1 MALAT
6 YKDLVIDA
14 ADPVALGRFWASA
27 LHLRLERLDDGDVVL
42 RGKRSE
48 ETVWVNKVP
57 EPLSAKQRLHLDIR
71 AESVAEIEA
80 LGATMVDPDTFPWAV
95 MKDPEGG
102 ELCVFG
108 TRTNDGV
115 DHGPGFME
123 IVVDSTEDHAAIAG
137 WWGELLGVEAQD
149 HEHGFSYL
157 ENPPHC
163 PWDDIVFVPVPE
175 PKTVKNRIHVDI
187 TTSDLQAVLDH
198 GATMLREQDDTIGWT
213 VLADPEGN
221 EFCAFVASS

>member
-14 ADPVALGRFWASA
+14 ADPVELGRFWAAA

-80 LGATMVDPDTFPWAV
+80 LGATMVDPDTFPLAV

-102 ELCVFG
+102 EL
-108 TRTNDGV
+108 
-115 DHGPGFME
+115 
-123 IVVDSTEDHAAIAG
+123 
-137 WWGELLGVEAQD
+137 
-149 HEHGFSYL
+149 
-157 ENPPHC
+157 
-163 PWDDIVFVPVPE
+163 
-175 PKTVKNRIHVDI
+175 
-187 TTSDLQAVLDH
+187 
-198 GATMLREQDDTIGWT
+198 
-213 VLADPEGN
+213 
-221 EFCAFVASS
+221 